1 MPLKAEESFNMPKQT
16 VSDVFGEMLESGQA
30 PAMQTKN
37 PVAIAAKS
45 DDQQQKDQIERMSQ
59 IDKKQSREAY
69 ENIQAQIRMIQKQKE
84 SMPRKYVTA
93 ATGFDEEQVKSPETF
108 WEKMKKKK
116 EEKDKSLPLSS
127 QQGMGTGEIRR
138 GVSG

>member
-1 MPLKAEESFNMPKQT
+1 MDKRQS
-16 VSDVFGEMLESGQA
+16 
-30 PAMQTKN
+30 
-37 PVAIAAKS
+37 
-45 DDQQQKDQIERMSQ
+45 QQ
-59 IDKKQSREAY
+59 AY
-69 ENIQAQIRMIQKQKE
+69 EEIQKQIRMIQKQKE
-84 SMPRKYVTA
+84 ASPRKYVTA